1 MSEEKKREC
10 IHARLDCVECAWI
23 GGHSVAFWKAGGY
36 VKLPQPAPEKPSADQ
51 GVTTESFDGFVWSR
65 VLGKNVS
72 NTLADLIRYR
82 HRKDVDRA
90 TRELREDLTKAQ
102 GESEGWRDEAMRYQG
117 VSEKL
122 REENARIK
130 ADVERLTKERDE
142 SRAYADNLAMGL
154 SHANT
159 EAMTAKAANREQR
172 RKGAEDA
179 AAWLERHVFS
189 LSYLDLRKALGRG
202 EVLRDGEKEERA
214 PVKTGRLP
222 DVARFIFARESEHAP
237 WFLLMTY
244 RHRTGSVAVDVPGES
259 KCIVYP
265 IAATEGVLWCW
276 PTPGMV

>member
-23 GGHSVAFWKAGGY
+23 DGHSVAFWKAGGY

-90 TRELREDLTKAQ
+90 TRGLREELTTAQ
-102 GESEGWRDEAMRYQG
+102 GESEGWRKEAMRYQG
-117 VSEKL
+117 ESEKM

-130 ADVERLTKERDE
+130 AEVERLTKERDE

-179 AAWLERHVFS
+179 AAWLNSSYWRHVS
-189 LSYLDLRKALGRG
+189 SALRSAIDHG
-202 EVLRDGEKEERA
+202 EVLRDGHA
-214 PVKTGRLP
+214 TGGPLP
-222 DVARFIFARESEHAP
+222 ASAFGCDVRDPPET
-237 WFLLMTY
+237 M
-244 RHRTGSVAVDVPGES
+244 RTVDTRDPAVAVRPILEFNQHRVITTAKEGKLIIEIVIEKKGES
-259 KCIVYP
+259 
-265 IAATEGVLWCW
+265 
-276 PTPGMV
+276 